1 MMHRREVPIGN
12 SGQMVAEHYHSGTE
26 CQYGM
31 EPQPLSRYLR
41 LRFQSLQ
48 FGRLLYGK
56 SVSREIDFFRA
67 TSNRESVERM
77 SAQAERYRLRLN

>member
-12 SGQMVAEHYHSGTE
+12 SGQMVAEHYHSGAE
-26 CQYGM
+26 CQYGI
-31 EPQPLSRYLR
+31 EPQPLSRYPR

-48 FGRLLYGK
+48 FGRMLNGK
-56 SVSREIDFFRA
+56 PVSRKIDFFRA
-67 TSNRESVERM
+67 TSNRQHVERM